1 MLFDLI
7 TSDRIIASLK
17 TKRFGKKVHAFWQVG
32 STNRFATRAAAR
44 GEPEGTLVIAEM
56 QKRGKGRLKRSWD
69 SRFGKGLW
77 FSIILRPSF
86 PGSRAG
92 LFTYLAGVSVA
103 QAVENVTGL
112 IPDFKWPNDLLY
124 KNKKFCGILS
134 EVEFTDGNI
143 DFIILGIGINVLHRK
158 SDFPGILSQNAT
170 SIVIETSKRSDRIE
184 LLSEIMA
191 RLESNYE
198 RCISRGFESII
209 DYWKSRCPLLGEEI
223 RILQNNQHLSGI
235 FEDLDE
241 NGCMMLRKNDG
252 SLTRVIAGDM
262 Y

>member
-7 TSDRIIASLK
+7 TSDRVIASLK
-17 TKRFGKKVHAFWQVG
+17 TGRFGKTVHAFWQVG

-86 PGSRAG
+86 PAPKAG
-92 LFTYLAGVSVA
+92 LLTYLAGVSVA

-134 EVEFTDGNI
+134 EVEFIDGQIN
-143 DFIILGIGINVLHRK
+143 FIVLGIGINVLHRK

-170 SIVIETSKRSDRIE
+170 SIVIETSKKADRIE

-191 RLESNYE
+191 RLETNYDL
-198 RCISRGFESII
+198 CSVQGFGSII
-209 DYWKSRCPLLGEEI
+209 EYWKSRCPLLGSEI
-223 RILQNNQHLSGI
+223 RVSHNNQHLNGI

-241 NGCMMLRKNDG
+241 NGCLMLRKSDG
-252 SLTRVIAGDM
+252 SLTRVVAGDM